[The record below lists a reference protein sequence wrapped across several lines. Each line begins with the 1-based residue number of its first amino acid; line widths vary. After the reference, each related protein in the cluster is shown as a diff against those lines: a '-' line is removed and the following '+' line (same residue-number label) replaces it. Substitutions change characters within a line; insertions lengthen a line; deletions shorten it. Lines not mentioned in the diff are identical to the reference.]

1 MSFRIEE
8 KLLIN
13 KFHLPEFKDL
23 LFKQKAKI
31 VYPSREVNSLY
42 FENHKKQMYND
53 SIEGLIPRKKIR
65 IRNYP
70 GTNNQFKYLEVKISS
85 VEGRFKTSKKIDNN
99 KFLEIKK
106 IGYLDSQYG
115 LCQPFLSVSYK
126 REYYEMRDFRI
137 SIDENINYS
146 LFTGRN
152 LGKDENSIIEIKAN
166 FNKDR
171 DDLLNQFSLK
181 TTRFSKYCN
190 GFEKI

>member
-1 MSFRIEE
+1 
-8 KLLIN
+8 
-13 KFHLPEFKDL
+13 
-23 LFKQKAKI
+23 
-31 VYPSREVNSLY
+31 
-42 FENHKKQMYND
+42 MYND